1 MLDADAK
8 FRLLIAAIILMIPI
22 TVWYWT
28 NDKQNECEQQGGV
41 LVTVP
46 YGMRCIEAKVLI

>member
-28 NDKQNECEQQGGV
+28 TDKQNECEQQGGV

-46 YGMRCIEAKVLI
+46 YGLRCIEAKVLI